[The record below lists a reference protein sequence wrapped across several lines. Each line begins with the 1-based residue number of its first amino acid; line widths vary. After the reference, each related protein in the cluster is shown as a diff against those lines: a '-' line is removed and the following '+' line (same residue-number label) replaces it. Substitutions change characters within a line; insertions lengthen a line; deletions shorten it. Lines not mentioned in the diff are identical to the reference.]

1 MSNRTQA
8 WILIFVWLLVPF
20 NGTARAAQT
29 IAPQTANS
37 QPQFDA
43 ALLDA
48 IVSIIIADD
57 GTERVVGSGL
67 VVRGDGLILTA
78 YHLVKGARAV
88 AVRLRNGETFD
99 RAELIATDERR
110 NVAILRI
117 PATALYAIPGA
128 VMEEGWVGTSV
139 SIISNA
145 DGEMSVHP
153 AGLLSAVSLADE
165 IAGAGT
171 GYRVLRFNAA
181 VAPKASGG
189 LLVDDKGRALGILT
203 AVSQAQT
210 QSYAV
215 PLSSLTG
222 LVRAIGLP
230 QPLASAPLAKV
241 STEPLPIPQSQ
252 VSVPQRPV
260 SPLLARGPGSVVVKP
275 ARPVDVLLAS
285 KTIYVT
291 SRTTFFK
298 PEHLVNALRKRPEF
312 DAWGLSFVDDE
323 QVADLVLT
331 IDHVLFTYKF
341 TFTLTHQR
349 TGVVVATG
357 SRIIW
362 DGNLGAPYMAAR
374 VLEKLT
380 QVRAQAAPSSTQS
393 DERKEPRK
401 KDGKDEK

>member
-8 WILIFVWLLVPF
+8 WILIFVWLLVPL
-20 NGTARAAQT
+20 NSAARAAQT
-29 IAPQTANS
+29 TAPQPVSS
-37 QPQFDA
+37 QTQFDA

-48 IVSIIIADD
+48 LVSIIIADD
-57 GTERVVGSGL
+57 GTERIVGSGL

-88 AVRLRNGETFD
+88 AIRLRNGETFD
-99 RAELIATDERR
+99 HAELLATDERR

-117 PATALYAIPGA
+117 PASGLYSISGAL
-128 VMEEGWVGTSV
+128 MEEGWVGTPV

-145 DGEMSVHP
+145 EGATNARS
-153 AGLLSAVSLADE
+153 AGILSSVSLADE
-165 IAGAGT
+165 IPGAGT
-171 GYRVLRFNAA
+171 GYRVLRFSAP
-181 VAPKASGG
+181 VASGATGG
-189 LLVDDKGRALGILT
+189 LLVDDKGRALGLLT
-203 AVSQAQT
+203 AVPQAQT

-215 PLSSLTG
+215 PLSSVTG

-230 QPLASAPLAKV
+230 QTLTSAPLAKAA
-241 STEPLPIPQSQ
+241 TEPFPIPQSQ

-291 SRTTFFK
+291 SRTVFFK
-298 PEHLVNALRKRPEF
+298 PEHLVNALRKRSEL

-323 QVADLVLT
+323 QVADLILT

-374 VLEKLT
+374 VIEKLT
-380 QVRAQAAPSSTQS
+380 QVRAQAAPPATQR
-393 DERKEPRK
+393 DEPKEPRK
-401 KDGKDEK
+401 KDDKDEK